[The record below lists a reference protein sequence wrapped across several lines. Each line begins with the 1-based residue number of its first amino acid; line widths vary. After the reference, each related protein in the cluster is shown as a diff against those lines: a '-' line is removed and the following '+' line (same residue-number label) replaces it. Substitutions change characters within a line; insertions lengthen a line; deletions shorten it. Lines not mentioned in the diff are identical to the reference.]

1 MSTFSDEDIKKLAF
15 LCRLTLTKEEVKK
28 YKKELTAILAYV
40 ERLQDVNVEGLE
52 PTSQV
57 TGLTNVVRAD
67 EEIDYDTTPEALLKN
82 APAVES
88 NQFKVKRMVA

>member
-28 YKKELTAILAYV
+28 YKKELTASLAYV
-40 ERLQDVNVEGLE
+40 ERLQDVDVEGLE

-57 TGLTNVVRAD
+57 TGLTNVVRPD
-67 EEIDYDTTPEALLKN
+67 VEIDYGVTPDALLKN